1 MTSSGTEVL
10 DASIW
15 ADASYTG
22 SNMKKLI
29 TPDARTAKM
38 VTAMIMFFLF
48 YIVAKSSLRSISSSY
63 EYSSY
68 RASQEAPSLIVLS
81 WFLCSP
87 LLFNE
92 LTFSIPL
99 YFIGC
104 LHEIYFAINPKRCV
118 IA

>member
-38 VTAMIMFFLF
+38 VTAMIMFSLL
-48 YIVAKSSLRSISSSY
+48 YRRQSSLRSISSSY

-68 RASQEAPSLIVLS
+68 RASQETRL
-81 WFLCSP
+81 
-87 LLFNE
+87 
-92 LTFSIPL
+92 
-99 YFIGC
+99 
-104 LHEIYFAINPKRCV
+104 
-118 IA
+118 